1 MLIFFRTYSKT
12 VQQYFCLGYSGT
24 VTRNKLISTINKFGP
39 QYSVVFDVIVNS
51 AGKGWSSIIRFT
63 STDNNCCNHGDRVPA
78 VFYNSDGFL
87 YITSSVNDIGNYGFN
102 YDIDLKK
109 WYHIEIVQAN
119 KNGKVKNI
127 IITISYSEY
136 LLLDLLHYQYQ
147 WCCGKECGQ
156 H

>member
-1 MLIFFRTYSKT
+1 M
-12 VQQYFCLGYSGT
+12 
-24 VTRNKLISTINKFGP
+24 
-39 QYSVVFDVIVNS
+39 VFDVIVNS

-87 YITSSVNDIGNYGFN
+87 YITSSVNDIGNYGFY

-119 KNGKVKNI
+119 ENGEVR
-127 IITISYSEY
+127 EY
-136 LLLDLLHYQYQ
+136 CH
-147 WCCGKECGQ
+147 
-156 H
+156 